1 MDPDSSDV
9 TQKLPPGL
17 IFHEDSESA
26 RYCPAL
32 TVCNATALHRF
43 PSEHLLLLRQP
54 LLRYLADL
62 CIGARWLQPAPQLQI
77 LLVGPDPPLQVRAG
91 LRGLCKLRA

>member
-9 TQKLPPGL
+9 AQNLPPGL

-43 PSEHLLLLRQP
+43 PSEHLRLVLHP
-54 LLRYLADL
+54 LLRYIPDL
-62 CIGARWLQPAPQLQI
+62 CIEARWLEPAPQLQI
-77 LLVGPDPPLQVRAG
+77 RLVGPDPALQVRAG
-91 LRGLCKLRA
+91 LRGLCNLRA

>member
-9 TQKLPPGL
+9 AQNLPPGL

-62 CIGARWLQPAPQLQI
+62 CISARWLQHAPQLQI
-77 LLVGPDPPLQVRAG
+77 RVAIPNPLLQIPCG
-91 LRGLCKLRA
+91 LCGLCKFGA